1 MNACSVNLLCYFR
14 RCSKYL
20 CRFAA
25 DPGAPGISQR
35 LVEHAHILAILITPA
50 AKGDLMKKYSNSAIF
65 AMALAAFMVLIM
77 VISPL
82 ASFFWGSSGDDD
94 TTEQTDLPTTV
105 PTTDNRIRLGEVGK
119 LINHPFD
126 SIADGL
132 DMSPPGAVIANY
144 VCTEGLEGTP
154 MESLI
159 YTQPYDLYGTN
170 ISRAYRA
177 AFWDGTQL
185 EMDKLSPR
193 KFAPGWFIQSP
204 TPYQGYIVLVRN
216 KDMCNIMGDPCI
228 LGPRSKVEAAVDVIE
243 DENASNSYPPFS
255 ALLEQVDLDAPYQI
269 VAQNS
274 RVAYQY
280 YDAVRVAGDRCERT
294 ITCIGIRENAT
305 ACLNELAANTTD
317 SIECNV
323 AFDQGDLN
331 LTIARISGDFD
342 AVMDVECLK
351 P

>member
-1 MNACSVNLLCYFR
+1 MLF
-14 RCSKYL
+14 
-20 CRFAA
+20 FA
-25 DPGAPGISQR
+25 GALNIFASSTCTGATKIRPR

-50 AKGDLMKKYSNSAIF
+50 VKGDLMKKYSNSAIF

-82 ASFFWGSSGDDD
+82 ASFFWGSTGDEDP
-94 TTEQTDLPTTV
+94 TGPTDLPTTM
-105 PTTDNRIRLGEVGK
+105 PTPDNRIRLGEVGK

-126 SIADGL
+126 SVADGL
-132 DMSPPGAVIANY
+132 DMSPPGVVIANY
-144 VCTEGLEGTP
+144 VRTKGLEGTP

-159 YTQPYDLYGTN
+159 YTTQQYDLYGTN
-170 ISRAYRA
+170 ISGAYRA
-177 AFWDGTQL
+177 AFWDGTQI

-204 TPYQGYIVLVRN
+204 TPYQGYMVLVRN
-216 KDMCNIMGDPCI
+216 KDMCSIMGDPCI

-243 DENASNSYPPFS
+243 DENVSNSYPPFR

-269 VAQNS
+269 VSRNS
-274 RVAYQY
+274 QDADQY
-280 YDAVRVAGDRCERT
+280 YDAVRVVGDRCERT
-294 ITCIGIRENAT
+294 ITCIGITENAT

-317 SIECNV
+317 SIECNMT
-323 AFDQGDLN
+323 FDQGDLN

>member
-1 MNACSVNLLCYFR
+1 MQVCSR
-14 RCSKYL
+14 SGR
-20 CRFAA
+20 
-25 DPGAPGISQR
+25 PGISQQV
-35 LVEHAHILAILITPA
+35 VEHAHILAILITPA
-50 AKGDLMKKYSNSAIF
+50 AKGDLMKKFSNSAIF

-82 ASFFWGSSGDDD
+82 ASFFWGGSGDDD
-94 TTEQTDLPTTV
+94 TAGQTDLPTTV
-105 PTTDNRIRLGEVGK
+105 PTADNRIRLGEVGK

-193 KFAPGWFIQSP
+193 KFTFGFIPAP
-204 TPYQGYIVLVRN
+204 TPYQGYPVLIRN
-216 KDMCNIMGDPCI
+216 KDVCSIMGDPCI
-228 LGPRSKVEAAVDVIE
+228 LGPRSKVEAAVDVID

-269 VAQNS
+269 VSQNS

-294 ITCIGIRENAT
+294 ITCIGITENAT

-317 SIECNV
+317 SLECNMT
-323 AFDQGDLN
+323 FDQGDLN
-331 LTIARISGDFD
+331 LTITRISGDFD
-342 AVMDVECLK
+342 VVMDVECLK